1 MDPGFGAHPANLSFP
16 VTLVTN
22 QPIACMVVNSINTD
36 SGVPSDSDIT
46 VDVEA
51 GIVTFSGTVPTKFA
65 KHRAGDDA
73 WWLPDVID
81 VRNQLQVIPRRNR
94 GQQRQQRLSRP
105 QFLRQQQ
112 GQGMTTSGSVGLLT
126 PIGSGRP

>member
-1 MDPGFGAHPANLSFP
+1 MPSANGGLLDAQEGEVTTVLAPPLGLGYGMDPGFGAHPANLSFP
-16 VTLVTN
+16 VTLATN

-51 GIVTFSGTVPTKFA
+51 GIVTLSGTVPTKFA

-73 WWLPDVID
+73 W
-81 VRNQLQVIPRRNR
+81 
-94 GQQRQQRLSRP
+94 
-105 QFLRQQQ
+105 
-112 GQGMTTSGSVGLLT
+112 
-126 PIGSGRP
+126 